1 MSFRQRRNHIMRF
14 LVPRNDNEK
23 LTKLAFSIPKINR
36 ILFFVLP
43 TKEESHKNILE
54 MRFLVPRNDKANTH
68 KTGVFK
74 TQKTLESHCKLI
86 SCATKL
92 ICCARRL
99 FLLLIKTHIVAYKMH
114 NCWARKKNCCASFL
128 QYF

>member
-1 MSFRQRRNHIMRF
+1 MRF

-54 MRFLVPRNDKANTH
+54 MRFLVPRNDNA
-68 KTGVFK
+68 
-74 TQKTLESHCKLI
+74 KL
-86 SCATKL
+86 TKL
-92 ICCARRL
+92 AFSKPKKHSNTL
-99 FLLLIKTHIVAYKMH
+99 FCPSDKGGIT
-114 NCWARKKNCCASFL
+114 
-128 QYF
+128 